1 MDVTGNAL
9 NQKVGSQS
17 QLLMN
22 RLRLAPGAEWE
33 LTEPGWTFVA
43 VLKGEAYLLG
53 KGTALSC
60 PTGSLVV
67 VAGPDRFELRAS
79 RIGGV
84 QVDWFRL
91 DPSSIFGVFTLP
103 ERSRLER
110 PEACQPPLPWV
121 LPPEHSAAELMGACA
136 DDASRGALDQRARV
150 LQVVSKAIFPELS
163 PPPESHPG
171 LPDAG
176 DRLMALVHQMTD
188 AELLSM
194 KPDALAEL
202 CRCERRR
209 MLLIFREK
217 LGESFPGRQEEWRR
231 VKACRLLSLP
241 GASVTVVAKECG
253 YEDPDAFRAWFRR
266 QFGKP
271 PAQWIKDFSMGN
283 TSKNENLGD
292 NLASASSPER
302 HDSDNRP

>member
-1 MDVTGNAL
+1 MDVTGNAR
-9 NQKVGSQS
+9 NQHVGTHS

-22 RLRLAPGAEWE
+22 LLRLAPGAEWVLE
-33 LTEPGWTFVA
+33 GAGWTFIA

-60 PTGSLVV
+60 STGSLVV
-67 VAGPDRFELRAS
+67 VAGEDRFELRAS

-84 QVDWFRL
+84 HVEWFRL
-91 DPSSIFGVFTLP
+91 DPASIFGVFTLP

-110 PEACQPPLPWV
+110 PEACRPPLPWV
-121 LPPEHSAAELMGACA
+121 LPPEHPAAQLMGAFA
-136 DDASRGALDQRARV
+136 DDVERSALDQRARV
-150 LQVVSKAIFPELS
+150 LQVVSKALFPE
-163 PPPESHPG
+163 PGRPAETHTG

-217 LGESFPGRQEEWRR
+217 LGDSFPGRQEEWRR

-241 GASVTVVAKECG
+241 GASVASVAKECG
-253 YEDPDAFRAWFRR
+253 YDDPDAFRAWFRR

-271 PAQWIKDFSMGN
+271 PVQWIKDFAGGESSRN
-283 TSKNENLGD
+283 KNLGD
-292 NLASASSPER
+292 DLASASSPER